1 MKSTLVLAVAL
12 LSGVQ
17 ALPQCSGQSCFIGY
31 ISGASKSTYK
41 LPSDRTKAEGQNP
54 KGEKCV
60 RDYLGKLNVPI
71 PAAYATRAAIR
82 MLLPD
87 AEDTI
92 VEPQTVPALVERE
105 VDSQEH
111 VEEADQA
118 GCKDKTI
125 LWARGTYESGE
136 FGQLAG
142 IGPGVQKAFSS
153 AGWGTIGLK
162 KEDGYDA
169 AADNNYCVGLPGGYA
184 CIPWLNKQV
193 ARCPKT
199 KFILGGYSQGA
210 MVSRICVAFANDA
223 AKKAVKGLLLF
234 GDPMNGAD
242 NKGIDSG
249 KIKTFCESGDGVC
262 RGEFK
267 VSGAHLA
274 YSKNINS
281 GVSWAQSIINS

>member
-1 MKSTLVLAVAL
+1 MKSTLVLAAAL

-17 ALPQCSGQSCFIGY
+17 ALPNECSGQSCFISY
-31 ISGASKSTYK
+31 VSGASKTPYK

-54 KGEKCV
+54 TGEKCV
-60 RDYLGKLNVPI
+60 REYLGKLNVPV
-71 PAAYATRAAIR
+71 PAGYATRAAIE
-82 MLLPD
+82 MLMPD
-87 AEDTI
+87 AESVTASTRRSTVQKRDVDAEVN
-92 VEPQTVPALVERE
+92 VEGF
-105 VDSQEH
+105 
-111 VEEADQA
+111 DQA
-118 GCKDKTI
+118 DCKAQTL

-136 FGQLAG
+136 FGQIANF
-142 IGPGVQKAFSS
+142 GPNVQKAFSS

-162 KEDGYDA
+162 ASDGYDA
-169 AADNNYCVGLPGGYA
+169 AAPNNYCVGLPGGYA

-193 ARCPKT
+193 ARCPNT

-210 MVSRICVAFANDA
+210 MVSRICIAFANDA

-249 KIKTFCESGDGVC
+249 KIKTFCDVKDGVC

-267 VSGAHLA
+267 VTGAHLS
-274 YSKNINS
+274 YSKNIDA
-281 GVSWAQSIINS
+281 GVSWAKSIINS